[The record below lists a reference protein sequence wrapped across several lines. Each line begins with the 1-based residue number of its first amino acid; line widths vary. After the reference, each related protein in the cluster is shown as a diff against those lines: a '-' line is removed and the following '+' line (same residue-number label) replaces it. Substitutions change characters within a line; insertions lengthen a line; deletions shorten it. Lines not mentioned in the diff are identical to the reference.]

1 LIAIAALTI
10 WVAESQVAAPST
22 GALSE
27 AAREMLG
34 ADVRV
39 RTETFPDEHP
49 EAATAPAAGEE
60 SAVVSWDSPRHEHAR
75 LRICRA
81 ANDCLERWVTF
92 EASDPELER
101 GRTLG
106 FLVASVVLN
115 QDATATETSPAPP
128 AAATAPPLAP
138 LSVQPSASRAA
149 PRFESARVTQPPRRF
164 PRGELTAAAVVSG
177 PGDTTTLGAS
187 LGADY
192 AQSPRLRLGLSAELR
207 FGELTAAQASS
218 EVASLLARA
227 SYVLVRPAA
236 SVWLGVSGGVGA
248 YYLAASHFSSDDR
261 VPDRQGRFLV
271 GGTFGGTGGL
281 DFNGTSTLYCEL
293 GAELLAGKT
302 TIFVHDQPRATWP
315 LAAPFARVGLRAAF

>member
-1 LIAIAALTI
+1 
-10 WVAESQVAAPST
+10 
-22 GALSE
+22 
-27 AAREMLG
+27 MLG

-49 EAATAPAAGEE
+49 EAATEPGAGEE
-60 SAVVSWDSPRHEHAR
+60 SALLSWDSPLHEHAR

-81 ANDCLERWVTF
+81 PNDCLERWVSF

-115 QDATATETSPAPP
+115 QGARAPGEPP
-128 AAATAPPLAP
+128 AIPPSPPPLAP
-138 LSVQPSASRAA
+138 APVPAPPVVARAA
-149 PRFESARVTQPPRRF
+149 PDLERVRVTRPPRRF

-177 PGDTTTLGAS
+177 PGDATTLGAS

-192 AQSPRLRLGLSAELR
+192 AASPNLRFGLAAELR
-207 FGELTAAQASS
+207 FGELNTAQASS
-218 EVASLLARA
+218 EVTSLLARA
-227 SYVLVRPAA
+227 SYVLVRPSA
-236 SVWLGVSGGVGA
+236 STWLGVSGGVGA

-261 VPDRQGRFLV
+261 VPDRQGRFLF
-271 GGTFGGTGGL
+271 GGTFGGIGGI

-302 TIFVHDQPRATWP
+302 TIFVHDEPRATWP
-315 LAAPFARVGLRAAF
+315 LAAPFVRVGLRAAF